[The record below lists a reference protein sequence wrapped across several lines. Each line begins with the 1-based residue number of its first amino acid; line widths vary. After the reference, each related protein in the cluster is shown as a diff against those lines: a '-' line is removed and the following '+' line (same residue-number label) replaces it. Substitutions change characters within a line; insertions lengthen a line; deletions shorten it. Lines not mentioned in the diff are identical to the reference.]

1 MKINWGT
8 AARVGGIVLTAGGA
22 LVTALY
28 SIFWKP
34 KHDDAV
40 LVDAAN
46 KKIEELWNRTMEKI
60 DKGE

>member
-22 LVTALY
+22 IVTALY
-28 SIFWKP
+28 SIFGKP

-40 LVDAAN
+40 MEDAVC
-46 KKIEELWNRTMEKI
+46 KKVEELWDRTV
-60 DKGE
+60 KGISKEE